1 MTRLSN
7 IAVVVPLPSV
17 DIDPLKAFDEN
28 FFDRAVD
35 NILSEEASIEES
47 RDDMMDNNV
56 GTSSPFGY
64 DGTSDSS
71 KLGVRR
77 SGRTEAKSPHF
88 STPSISSPTTT
99 TGKKPKSRTS
109 SRIRKPLAMEDV
121 RGNDE
126 APMGIQNTM
135 QPQHGDEVME
145 VEPYPIHE
153 AGDHPSA
160 LPEATGSTNI
170 STAENEMTAEEKIFV
185 SVDPEKQMEVL
196 KFVVSHPFMMEQV
209 QPVRRSAR
217 REFTGQVRGV
227 AAEAGLN
234 DTAIDALID
243 HIRKTYLEDRG
254 IVETEDAGSAFGDEV
269 DGDAEARKNL
279 HRKRRKS
286 SSANAEDK
294 EHKKSKRRHSDK
306 ARRHNHDA
314 TQYDERTNVMEA
326 HVPASV
332 PTGSQDNRCIEPD
345 EPKLEDNTPDLPT
358 MPTNIIR
365 GSPGRPID
373 LTDSPPYD
381 EFIPEADAV
390 PPNEGVGAIGG
401 FKDVNERIK
410 EVLSRSPNDRRYA
423 IPESPSPEK
432 AVEEKPS
439 KRRESSQASKTERN
453 KRKRE
458 RKKAS
463 KKHRRL
469 GEQKQPQDDSI
480 DGAEKQ
486 PQAHFVDE
494 TEQDQIPP
502 STPRRP
508 SFESP
513 NGSTQSSGVTPSD
526 EVQSKYFLGAGNPR
540 VGSKS
545 KREKASSLY
554 DFSIPPKTRQL
565 LKDLNLPPDF
575 LSSDSPLSDAPSDFD
590 SDWNDLEDPPSH
602 IHIKLSPPES
612 PCLCTNP
619 DPETPVKCTS
629 FVNPEPLKTPQ
640 AKALKHSPYFPR
652 VLADP
657 ESCLP
662 FPPIDASSFGLI
674 QEQLAH
680 DPFRLLIATIF
691 LNRTR
696 GGVALPVLFKV
707 FERYPTIEAM
717 AEADLSEFV
726 SMINCLGFQ
735 NQRARKCITLAQTWL
750 SDPPHKSKRYRKL
763 HYPRKLDG
771 RNVGRKECIDEEDL
785 RVAWEIA
792 HLPGVG
798 AYSLDSWRIFC
809 RDELRGKA
817 SDWKGTDATEIG
829 FVPEWKCVLPH
840 DKELRAYLT
849 WMWLKEGW
857 VWDYNTGDLTLASDK
872 MMRAAQNG
880 GVAREEEGN
889 WILETS
895 LVKAV
900 NGLHE
905 SD

>member
-1 MTRLSN
+1 MARLSN
-7 IAVVVPLPSV
+7 IAVVVPRPSV
-17 DIDPLKAFDEN
+17 DIDPFKAYDET

-47 RDDMMDNNV
+47 RDEMMDNNV
-56 GTSSPFGY
+56 GISSPFGY
-64 DGTSDSS
+64 DGTSDS
-71 KLGVRR
+71 KLHVRR

-88 STPSISSPTTT
+88 STLSTSSPTTT

-109 SRIRKPLAMEDV
+109 SMIQKSVAMEDV

-126 APMGIQNTM
+126 TPMGIQNTM
-135 QPQHGDEVME
+135 QPQHGYEVME
-145 VEPYPIHE
+145 VEPFPIHE

-160 LPEATGSTNI
+160 LPEVTETTNMSTGD
-170 STAENEMTAEEKIFV
+170 NEMTAEEKIFV

-196 KFVVSHPFMMEQV
+196 KFVVSHSFMMEQV

-217 REFTGQVRGV
+217 REFTSQVRGV

-234 DTAIDALID
+234 ETSIDALID

-254 IVETEDAGSAFGDEV
+254 IPVAEDAGSAFGDEV
-269 DGDAEARKNL
+269 DGDESTHKSS

-286 SSANAEDK
+286 SSSHTEDK

-306 ARRHNHDA
+306 ARRHSHDA
-314 TQYDERTNVMEA
+314 MQHDEPTNSMEA

-332 PTGSQDNRCIEPD
+332 PTGSQDNGRVEPD
-345 EPKLEDNTPDLPT
+345 KPKHEDNTPDLPT
-358 MPTNIIR
+358 MATNIIR

-381 EFIPEADAV
+381 QFIPEADAV
-390 PPNEGVGAIGG
+390 PPNEGVGAIGEP
-401 FKDVNERIK
+401 KNVNERIK
-410 EVLSRSPNDRRYA
+410 EVLSRSPNDRKYA
-423 IPESPSPEK
+423 ISGSRSPEK

-439 KRRESSQASKTERN
+439 KRRESSQASKTDRN

-469 GEQKQPQDDSI
+469 GEQKQPQGDSI

-486 PQAHFVDE
+486 RQAHSVDG
-494 TEQDQIPP
+494 TDQDQISP

-513 NGSTQSSGVTPSD
+513 NGSRQSS
-526 EVQSKYFLGAGNPR
+526 GAGNPK

-545 KREKASSLY
+545 KREKASSLC
-554 DFSIPPKTRQL
+554 DLSIPPKTRQL

-575 LSSDSPLSDAPSDFD
+575 LSSDSSLSDTPSDFD
-590 SDWNDLEDPPSH
+590 SDWNDLDDPPSH
-602 IHIKLSPPES
+602 IHVKLSPPES
-612 PCLCTNP
+612 PCLVPQCTNP
-619 DPETPVKCTS
+619 NPETPVKCAS

-652 VLADP
+652 MHADP

-717 AEADLSEFV
+717 AEADLPEFV
-726 SMINCLGFQ
+726 SIINCLGFQ

-771 RNVGRKECIDEEDL
+771 RNVGREECIDEEDL

-809 RDELRGKA
+809 RDELRGES
-817 SDWKGTDATEIG
+817 SDWKGTDATEVG

-872 MMRAAQNG
+872 MMRAAQSG

-889 WILETS
+889 WVLETS
-895 LVKAV
+895 PLKAV
-900 NGLHE
+900 NGLHD
-905 SD
+905 SV

>member
-1 MTRLSN
+1 MARLSN

-47 RDDMMDNNV
+47 RDEMMDNNV
-56 GTSSPFGY
+56 GISSPFGY

-71 KLGVRR
+71 KLDVRR

-99 TGKKPKSRTS
+99 TEKKLKSRTS
-109 SRIRKPLAMEDV
+109 SRIQKAVAMEDV

-145 VEPYPIHE
+145 VEPYPIHK

-160 LPEATGSTNI
+160 LPEATESTNI
-170 STAENEMTAEEKIFV
+170 STGDNEMTAEEKIFV

-196 KFVVSHPFMMEQV
+196 KFVVSHSFMVEQV

-227 AAEAGLN
+227 AAEAGLS
-234 DTAIDALID
+234 DTAIDALVD

-254 IVETEDAGSAFGDEV
+254 IAVTEDAGSAFGDEV
-269 DGDAEARKNL
+269 DCDEETRKSS

-286 SSANAEDK
+286 SSAHTEDK
-294 EHKKSKRRHSDK
+294 EHKKSEHKKSKRRHSDQ
-306 ARRHNHDA
+306 ARRHSHDA
-314 TQYDERTNVMEA
+314 MQLDEPANVMEA
-326 HVPASV
+326 HDPASV
-332 PTGSQDNRCIEPD
+332 PTGSQDNDYIEPH
-345 EPKLEDNTPDLPT
+345 EPKREDNTPDLPT
-358 MPTNIIR
+358 MPTNISR
-365 GSPGRPID
+365 GSSGRPID
-373 LTDSPPYD
+373 LTDSPPYE
-381 EFIPEADAV
+381 EFVPEADAV
-390 PPNEGVGAIGG
+390 PPNESVGSIVGS
-401 FKDVNERIK
+401 KNDVNEGIND
-410 EVLSRSPNDRRYA
+410 VLLHSPNDRRYA
-423 IPESPSPEK
+423 IPESPSSEK
-432 AVEEKPS
+432 AVEGKSS
-439 KRRESSQASKTERN
+439 KRREPSQASKTDRN

-469 GEQKQPQDDSI
+469 GEQKQPKGDSI
-480 DGAEKQ
+480 DAPEKQ
-486 PQAHFVDE
+486 PQAHSVDE
-494 TEQDQIPP
+494 TDQDQIPP

-513 NGSTQSSGVTPSD
+513 NGSRQSSGQLPLPADPS
-526 EVQSKYFLGAGNPR
+526 L
-540 VGSKS
+540 
-545 KREKASSLY
+545 
-554 DFSIPPKTRQL
+554 
-565 LKDLNLPPDF
+565 
-575 LSSDSPLSDAPSDFD
+575 
-590 SDWNDLEDPPSH
+590 
-602 IHIKLSPPES
+602 
-612 PCLCTNP
+612 
-619 DPETPVKCTS
+619 
-629 FVNPEPLKTPQ
+629 NPEPLRTPQ

-717 AEADLSEFV
+717 AEADLPEFV

-771 RNVGRKECIDEEDL
+771 RNVGREECIDEEDL

-817 SDWKGTDATEIG
+817 TDWKGTDATETG

-857 VWDYNTGDLTLASDK
+857 IWDYNTGDLTLASDK
-872 MMRAAQNG
+872 MMRAAQSG

-889 WILETS
+889 WVLETS
-895 LVKAV
+895 PVKAV

-905 SD
+905 TD